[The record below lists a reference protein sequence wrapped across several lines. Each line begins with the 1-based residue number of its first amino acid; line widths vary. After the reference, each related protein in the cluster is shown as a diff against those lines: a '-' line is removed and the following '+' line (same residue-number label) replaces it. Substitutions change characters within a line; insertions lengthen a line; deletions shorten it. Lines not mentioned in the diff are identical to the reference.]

1 MKGIILAV
9 LLLFAVPTFACDI
22 NNSGLSKE
30 AVATLKVACEQAKL
44 DEVKQNS
51 IGSYVTPDRISAIG
65 NVSNDIAMAIGT
77 AAKQVGIA
85 ANEFL
90 QTPAGLLVAFGIFM
104 KLFLHQAIGLTGLV
118 IILGAWSW
126 FIRRVLVD
134 QYTVVEKVRFWGLY
148 TTSKRV
154 PTYTTF
160 KNLDDSQAIGIIM
173 STVFTGLVS
182 WALIGTL
189 LY

>member
-1 MKGIILAV
+1 MKAFILAT
-9 LLLFAVPTFACDI
+9 LLLFAVPTFACEI

-51 IGSYVTPDRISAIG
+51 LGSYVTPDRISAIG

-90 QTPAGLLVAFGIFM
+90 QTPAGILVVFGIFM
-104 KLFLHQAIGLTGLV
+104 KLFLHQAIGLVGLV
-118 IILGAWSW
+118 VILCSWAW
-126 FIRRVLVD
+126 FTRRVLVD
-134 QYTVVEKVRFWGLY
+134 HYTVVEKVRFWGLY

-154 PTYTTF
+154 PTYAAF
-160 KNLDDSQAIGIIM
+160 KDLDENQAFGIIA
-173 STVFTGLVS
+173 STIFTGVVS

>member
-1 MKGIILAV
+1 MKCIILAA

-22 NNSGLSKE
+22 SGSGLSKE
-30 AVATLKVACEQAKL
+30 AIATLKVACEQAKL
-44 DEVKQNS
+44 DEVKANDPS
-51 IGSYVTPDRISAIG
+51 AYITPDRISAIG

-104 KLFLHQAIGLTGLV
+104 KLFLHQAIGLVGLV
-118 IILGAWSW
+118 LILSTWLW
-126 FIRRVLVD
+126 FTRRLLVD
-134 QYTVVEKVRFWGLY
+134 EYTVVEKVRFWGLY
-148 TTSKRV
+148 TATKRI
-154 PTYTTF
+154 PTYTAF
-160 KNLDDSQAIGIIM
+160 KRLDDNQAVCLLL
-173 STVFTGLVS
+173 STGFTGLVS
-182 WALIGTL
+182 WLLIGTL

>member
-1 MKGIILAV
+1 MKSIILAA
-9 LLLFAVPTFACDI
+9 LLFFAVPAVACDI

-30 AVATLKVACEQAKL
+30 AIATLKVACEQAKL

-90 QTPAGLLVAFGIFM
+90 QTPAGLLVALGIFA
-104 KLFLHQAIGLTGLV
+104 KLFLHQTIGLIGLI
-118 IILGAWSW
+118 IILCAWAW

-134 QYTVVEKVRFWGLY
+134 EYTVVEKVRLWGLY

-160 KNLDDSQAIGIIM
+160 KSLDDRQTIGIMI
-173 STVFTGLVS
+173 STAFTGLVS